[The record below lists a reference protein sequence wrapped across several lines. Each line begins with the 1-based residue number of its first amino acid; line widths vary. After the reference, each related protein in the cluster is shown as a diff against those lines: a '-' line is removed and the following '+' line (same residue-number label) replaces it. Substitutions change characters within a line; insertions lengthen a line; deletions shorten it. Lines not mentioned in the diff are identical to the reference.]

1 MGLLTFVAR
10 SSSLGLGAALL
21 ACTDEPEVDLS
32 RIDRPRVIALIASPA
47 EAQPGESVT
56 LSALVAGP
64 DGTELDP
71 ELDWSLC
78 LARRPLAELGPVAQA
93 CLDADA
99 DAGMDVEA
107 LLELGRG
114 ASVVATLPDDACR
127 RFGPEPPASEPGQP
141 TGRPVDPDPTG
152 GYYQPIAARSSE
164 GELSFAGVR
173 LECGLAGATAA
184 QASEYAT
191 RHQRNV
197 APRVS
202 DLGLRAGGSVV
213 AAGERVSLRASWPAC
228 PREPSCGDAICSL
241 DEQQTCSDD
250 CTHLAGCEGAETHV
264 YFDPLAL
271 ELATRRE
278 AIGVTWYASAGTL
291 DEARTGRAS
300 DDERSSSDNT
310 WVAPDEP
317 GLVHVWV
324 VLRDDRGGVGVGE
337 LVLEVE

>member
-1 MGLLTFVAR
+1 MHNHSFLLVGFGLA
-10 SSSLGLGAALL
+10 SL
-21 ACTDEPEVDLS
+21 ACTPEVEVDLS
-32 RIDRPRVIALIASPA
+32 RVDQPRVIALIASPA
-47 EAQPGESVT
+47 EAEPGEPVT
-56 LSALVAGP
+56 LSAVVATPSG
-64 DGTELDP
+64 LDVDAQ
-71 ELDWSLC
+71 LDWSLC

-93 CLDADA
+93 CIDADA
-99 DAGMDVEA
+99 NDDAV
-107 LLELGRG
+107 LELGR
-114 ASVVATLPDDACR
+114 AVSLEAALPDDACR

-164 GELSFAGVR
+164 GELALTSVR

-202 DLGLRAGGSVV
+202 DIGLRSGGRVV
-213 AAGERVSLRASWPAC
+213 APGERVELQASWPEC
-228 PREPSCGDAICSL
+228 PREPTCGDAICSL
-241 DEQQTCSDD
+241 DEQQTCGDD
-250 CTHLAGCEGAETHV
+250 CAHVPGCEGAETHV

-300 DDERSSSDNT
+300 DDERSSSDNG

-317 GLVHVWV
+317 GPVHVWV